1 MSSTRCRITAQT
13 ADQCSTGGRPHEG
26 YRDLRRALRLAPS
39 SVHKYSFPEH
49 GRSPRVRG
57 DLVRPARLRSHPH
70 LIDPLHAAV
79 HSGPESNFL
88 EADSGCY
95 WMHSI
100 ITSRPLRPK
109 KPGKI
114 RGARLSSWKLC
125 FQSAHDR
132 SIVQMVILARPPN
145 LSSSPLSIPNPMH
158 FLGPHKLV

>member
-79 HSGPESNFL
+79 HSGRNCPV
-88 EADSGCY
+88 
-95 WMHSI
+95 
-100 ITSRPLRPK
+100 
-109 KPGKI
+109 
-114 RGARLSSWKLC
+114 
-125 FQSAHDR
+125 R
-132 SIVQMVILARPPN
+132 S
-145 LSSSPLSIPNPMH
+145 SIPFH
-158 FLGPHKLV
+158 FTNVGILTVLSCPTMTIPAFIGCTAPSQ